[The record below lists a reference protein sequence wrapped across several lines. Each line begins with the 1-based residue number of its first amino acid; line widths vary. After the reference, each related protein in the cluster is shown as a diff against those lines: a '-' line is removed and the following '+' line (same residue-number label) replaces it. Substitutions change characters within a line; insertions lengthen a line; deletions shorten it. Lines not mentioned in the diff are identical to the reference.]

1 MAAEE
6 LGAADTDALG
16 VGGDVPAEGTAE
28 ALSTGSALTGNGGG
42 GGGSGSASADT
53 ASDAIGTAKVDAED
67 GGSADGALAETLD
80 GTLAEAR
87 RLDAARGA
95 LTGGLGAASAEA
107 EPAGAWARATATP
120 KRPPKAAIHRHESRN
135 RCPQTRA
142 DSGECTGDLTL
153 VSRASV
159 TQNGTAS
166 SFEFAQQF
174 RP

>member
-6 LGAADTDALG
+6 LGTADTDALG
-16 VGGDVPAEGTAE
+16 VGGDVAAEGSAE
-28 ALSTGSALTGNGGG
+28 ALSAGSTPTGSGGS
-42 GGGSGSASADT
+42 GGSGSASADT
-53 ASDAIGTAKVDAED
+53 ASDADGTTKADAAD
-67 GGSADGALAETLD
+67 GGSADGTLD
-80 GTLAEAR
+80 AALGEAR

-95 LTGGLGAASAEA
+95 LTGGLGVPSAEA
-107 EPAGAWARATATP
+107 ELTGAWARATATP
-120 KRPPKAAIHRHESRN
+120 KRPPKAAIHRQESRN
-135 RCPQTRA
+135 HCPQTRA

-166 SFEFAQQF
+166 SFELAQQF